1 MFQAVQRYQWPLQ
14 TSRLHASPFLKWAGG
29 KTQLIS
35 ELDKDIPHFSR
46 YFEPFLGGGAL
57 FFHLASSRP
66 PFAAYL
72 SDANA
77 ELVNAYQT
85 VKGNVKALISALERH
100 QIGYLK
106 KPARYYY
113 SLRNRNSRGRVEKA
127 ARLIALNKTCYNGL
141 YRVNRDGMFNV
152 PMGRYANPAICNRD
166 LLESANRALNMTKAR
181 VRAADYKR
189 ALQDAGEGDFVY
201 LDPPFVPLSRTA
213 NFVDYTEGGFS
224 EKDQVELARTFRE
237 LDRKKCRV
245 LLSNSD
251 TELARMLYG
260 EFSCRPA
267 KVARAISCKSNTR
280 SGYTELIIR
289 NYSL

>member
-1 MFQAVQRYQWPLQ
+1 MQRYRWP
-14 TSRLHASPFLKWAGG
+14 SEGARLHASPFLKWAGG

-35 ELDKDIPHFSR
+35 ELDSEIPPFSR

-57 FFHLASSRP
+57 FFHLASSRL
-66 PFAAYL
+66 PFTAYL

-77 ELVNAYQT
+77 ELVSAYQT
-85 VKGNVKALISALERH
+85 VKGDVRALISALERH
-100 QIGYLK
+100 QRGYLK
-106 KPARYYY
+106 EPERYYY
-113 SLRNRNSRGRVEKA
+113 SLRNSSPLGRLQKA

-141 YRVNRDGMFNV
+141 YRVNRDGAFNV
-152 PMGRYANPAICNRD
+152 PMGRYANPTICNRD
-166 LLESANRALNMTKAR
+166 LLENASEALNVTKAR
-181 VRAADYKR
+181 VRAGDYKR
-189 ALQDAGEGDFVY
+189 VLQEAGEGDFVY

-237 LDRKKCRV
+237 LDGKKCRV

-251 TELARMLYG
+251 TELTRMLYG

-267 KVARAISCKSNTR
+267 RVARAISCKSNTR

>member
-1 MFQAVQRYQWPLQ
+1 MQKYELTAPGAQI
-14 TSRLHASPFLKWAGG
+14 HASPFLKWAGG

-35 ELDKDIPHFSR
+35 ELDREIPPFFR

-57 FFHLASSRP
+57 FFHLASSRL
-66 PFAAYL
+66 PFTAYL

-85 VKGNVKALISALERH
+85 MKGNVKKLISALERH
-100 QIGYLK
+100 QEGYMK
-106 KPARYYY
+106 EPTRYYY
-113 SLRNRNSRGRVEKA
+113 SLRNRNPRGMVERA

-141 YRVNRDGMFNV
+141 YRVNRDGVFNV
-152 PMGRYANPAICNRD
+152 PMGRYANPSICNRHQ
-166 LLESANRALNMTKAR
+166 LENASEALKITKAQ
-181 VRAADYKR
+181 VHAADYKHV
-189 ALQDAGEGDFVY
+189 LQNAGEGDFVY

-267 KVARAISCKSNTR
+267 RVARAISCKSNTR

>member
-1 MFQAVQRYQWPLQ
+1 MQKYELPATGAQF
-14 TSRLHASPFLKWAGG
+14 HASPFLKWAGG
-29 KTQLIS
+29 KTQLLS
-35 ELDKDIPHFSR
+35 ELDSDIPPFSR

-66 PFAAYL
+66 QFTALL

-100 QIGYLK
+100 QKGYLK
-106 KPARYYY
+106 EPTRYYY
-113 SLRNRNSRGRVEKA
+113 SLRNRNPRGRVEKA

-141 YRVNRDGMFNV
+141 YRVNKDGAFNV

-166 LLESANRALNMTKAR
+166 QLENASAALNMTKAQ
-181 VRAADYKR
+181 VRAGDYKR
-189 ALQDAGEGDFVY
+189 ALQNAVEGDFVY

-224 EKDQVELARTFRE
+224 GKDQVELARTFRE

-251 TELARMLYG
+251 TELTRMLYG

-267 KVARAISCKSNTR
+267 RVARAISCKSNTR